1 MARGNRLKK
10 PYVKKSA
17 RKAELMKSEI
27 LRILREA
34 GDECVSG
41 QSLCEK
47 FGVSR
52 QAVWKNISQLKDK
65 GFEIE
70 SVSNKGY
77 ILKNEPDIIN
87 DAAIQS
93 YLSKEC
99 LCKKIETFDTLDSTN
114 TKAKQLAEMGEA
126 EGTLIVADEQTAGK
140 GRRGRKWCSKKGV
153 NVFFTLLI
161 RPKIEPKNLSGI
173 TLLAAMSVADAVKE
187 VCGVKTM
194 IKWPND
200 IVLEKKKICGILTE
214 MSSEMNYVNY
224 AVIGIGIN
232 INDDE
237 IPDEIRENASSI
249 YLETGKKTNR
259 NKLTAKVVEKFD
271 GYYKR
276 FLETKDLTAFIDEYN
291 SMLISM
297 NKEVKVLY
305 GMAETARPDEEETGI
320 ARGIDGDG
328 ALLVETK
335 DGIKSIVSGE
345 VSVRGLYGYV

>member
-1 MARGNRLKK
+1 
-10 PYVKKSA
+10 
-17 RKAELMKSEI
+17 MKSEL

-41 QSLCEK
+41 QSLCER

-52 QAVWKNISQLKDK
+52 QAVWKNITQLKEK

-77 ILKNEPDIIN
+77 KLKSEPDILN
-87 DAAIQS
+87 ASAIES
-93 YLSKEC
+93 YLPKDC
-99 LCKKIETFDTLDSTN
+99 ICKKAVTYDTIDSTN
-114 TKAKQLAEMGEA
+114 TKAKQLAEAGEP
-126 EGTLIVADEQTAGK
+126 EGILLVADEQTNGK
-140 GRRGRKWCSKKGV
+140 GRRGRKWCSKKGA
-153 NVFFTLLI
+153 NIFMTLLI
-161 RPKIEPKNLSGI
+161 RPKTEPKHLSGI
-173 TLLAAMSVADAVKE
+173 TLLAAMSVTGAIKD
-187 VCGVKTM
+187 VCGADTK
-194 IKWPND
+194 IKWHND

-232 INDDE
+232 VNDDD
-237 IPDEIRENASSI
+237 IPDELRKNASSI
-249 YLETGKKTNR
+249 YLETGKMTNR

-271 GYYKR
+271 EYYKK
-276 FLETKDLTAFIDEYN
+276 FLETNDLSQVVDKYN

-297 NKEVKVLY
+297 DSEVKVLY
-305 GMAETARPDEEETGI
+305 GMAETADPKEEETGI
-320 ARGIDGDG
+320 ARGIDKDG

-345 VSVRGLYGYV
+345 VSVWGLYGYV

>member
-1 MARGNRLKK
+1 
-10 PYVKKSA
+10 
-17 RKAELMKSEI
+17 MKSEI

-34 GDECVSG
+34 GESCVSG
-41 QSLCEK
+41 QSLCET

-87 DAAIQS
+87 SAAIQS
-93 YLSKEC
+93 YLPREC
-99 LCKKIETFDTLDSTN
+99 ICKKVEAFDTIDSTN
-114 TKAKQLAEMGEA
+114 TKAKQLAEAGES
-126 EGTLIVADEQTAGK
+126 EGTLIVSDEQTAGK
-140 GRRGRKWCSKKGV
+140 GRRGRKWCSKKGA
-153 NVFFTLLI
+153 NAFFTLLI
-161 RPKIEPKNLSGI
+161 KPKIEPKYLSGI
-173 TLLAAMSVADAVKE
+173 TLLAAMSVVEAIKD
-187 VCGVKTM
+187 VCGIQSL

-200 IVLEKKKICGILTE
+200 VVLEKKKICGILTE

-249 YLETGKKTNR
+249 YLETGNKTNR
-259 NKLTAKVVEKFD
+259 NKLVAKVIERFD
-271 GYYKR
+271 GYYRK
-276 FLETKDLTAFIDEYN
+276 FLETKDLSAFTDEYN

-305 GMAETARPDEEETGI
+305 GMAETARADEEEKGI

-328 ALLVETK
+328 SLLVETK

>member
-1 MARGNRLKK
+1 
-10 PYVKKSA
+10 
-17 RKAELMKSEI
+17 MKSEL

-41 QSLCEK
+41 QSLCER

-52 QAVWKNISQLKDK
+52 QAVWKNITQLKEK

-77 ILKNEPDIIN
+77 KLKSEPDILN
-87 DAAIQS
+87 APAIES
-93 YLSKEC
+93 YLPKDC
-99 LCKKIETFDTLDSTN
+99 ICKKAVTYDTIDSTN
-114 TKAKQLAEMGEA
+114 TKAKQLAEAGEP
-126 EGTLIVADEQTAGK
+126 EGILLVADEQTNGK
-140 GRRGRKWCSKKGV
+140 GRRGRKWCSKKGA
-153 NVFFTLLI
+153 NIFMTLLI
-161 RPKIEPKNLSGI
+161 RPKTEPKHLSGI
-173 TLLAAMSVADAVKE
+173 TLLAAMSVAGAIKD
-187 VCGVKTM
+187 VCGADTK

-232 INDDE
+232 VNDDD
-237 IPDEIRENASSI
+237 IPDELRKNASSI
-249 YLETGKKTNR
+249 YLETGKITNR

-271 GYYKR
+271 EYYKK
-276 FLETKDLTAFIDEYN
+276 FLETNDLSQVVDKYN

-297 NKEVKVLY
+297 DSEVKVLY
-305 GMAETARPDEEETGI
+305 GMAETADPKEEETGI
-320 ARGIDGDG
+320 ARGIDKDG